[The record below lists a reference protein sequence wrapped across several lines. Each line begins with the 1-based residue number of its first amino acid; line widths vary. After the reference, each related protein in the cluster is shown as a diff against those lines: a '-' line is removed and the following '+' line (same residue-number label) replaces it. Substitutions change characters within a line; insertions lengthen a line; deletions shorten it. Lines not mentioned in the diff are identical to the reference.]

1 MNNFRNGRCQAVP
14 LGVLGLV
21 LLLCGFSLSADAAEH
36 QVALRFRYWGD
47 FKEIQALQ
55 ATIRAFEHE
64 YPGVT
69 VRGERVPAG
78 AEYTQKLLIEQAAG
92 LTPDVI
98 FCGSQFAQFAEKGML
113 VDLKPFVAGDP
124 SVELSDYYPQLVN
137 LFSQD
142 GKLYALPRDIA
153 PIGLVFYNKSLFDA
167 GGVPYPDES
176 WSWDYR
182 PHPERGY
189 RDFLTSAQHLTHH
202 SAADNQRTVYGYS
215 GAWPS
220 NTMNNLVFSAGG
232 SFVDD
237 VFHPKR
243 LHYDDPRVL
252 NAIRLTQDL
261 CYKYNVSP
269 SSTDLQASGVST
281 HDLFAQGRIAMYMT
295 GIWEVPRFR
304 EEIGNR
310 FDWDIAPFPKGPTG
324 LRGVAVGWSG
334 YAMTS
339 ATKHPREAWNLL
351 KYLAG
356 KPGLSRLAET
366 GLAQPA
372 LAKVAASPL
381 WLDGKRPKNRKLTI
395 DEVPYVHLDV
405 IHANWSE
412 IEGIVNPKLE
422 LVWNGT
428 ATPEQAVKA
437 FLPAAQAKLDAL
449 NNPPVNPNLNWPA
462 GLAAMLAVAGGLV
475 WWVKAGA
482 RADRESGR
490 LVGSRTEQRAGY
502 LFISPWI
509 VGVTIFLLGP
519 MLVSLL
525 LAFSSWDV
533 IGPAKWVGLGN
544 FHEMAADERFGT
556 SLRVTA
562 IYTLFSVPLGV
573 TGSLCLAL
581 LLNAKIRG
589 QSVFR
594 TLYYIPAVAS
604 AVAASLIWLRLF
616 NPESGLVNYLV
627 NVTHLTPV
635 MKAMGLTDPVKG
647 YVNWLGSEKT
657 ALASLIVMSLWGI
670 GGGMII
676 YLAGL
681 QGIPQAYYDAAEVDG
696 ASTWQKFRNVTLPLL
711 TPTIFFTLIM
721 GVIGSF
727 QVFTQGFVMTGGGPN
742 NATLFYVL
750 YLYQNA
756 FQFLKMGYAS
766 ALAWV
771 LFLITLAFTLLQLR
785 LSGWVHYEGGEAK

>member
-1 MNNFRNGRCQAVP
+1 M
-14 LGVLGLV
+14 LV
-21 LLLCGFSLSADAAEH
+21 MLALSPFGARADE
-36 QVALRFRYWGD
+36 QKVALRFRYWGD

-55 ATIRAFEHE
+55 DTIRAFERD

-78 AEYTQKLLIEQAAG
+78 GEYTQKLLIEQAAG

-113 VDLKPFVAGDP
+113 LDLMPFVERDP
-124 SVELSDYYPQLVN
+124 AVRLSEYYPQLVK
-137 LFSQD
+137 LFSQN

-153 PIGLVFYNKSLFDA
+153 PIGLIYYNKALFDA
-167 GGVPYPDES
+167 AGVPYPDES

-182 PHPERGY
+182 PHPERGH
-189 RDFLTSAQHLTHH
+189 RDFLTSAQKLTHR
-202 SAADNQRTVYGYS
+202 AARGSQRTVYGYS

-232 SFVDD
+232 AFVDD
-237 VFHPKR
+237 VFHPTK
-243 LHYDDPRVL
+243 LLYDDPRVL
-252 NAIRLTQDL
+252 NAMRLTQDL
-261 CYKYNVSP
+261 CYKYNVTP

-281 HDLFAQGRIAMYMT
+281 HDLFAQGRIAMYMS

-304 EEIGNR
+304 EEIADR

-324 LRGVAVGWSG
+324 LRGVATGWSG

-339 ATKHPREAWNLL
+339 ATRHPREAWNLL

-356 KPGLSRLAET
+356 KPGLSRLAQT

-372 LAKVAASPL
+372 LANIAASPL
-381 WLDGKRPKNRKLTI
+381 WLDGQRPRNRKLTI
-395 DEVPYVHLDV
+395 EEVEYVRLDV
-405 IHANWSE
+405 IHASWSQV
-412 IEGIVNPKLE
+412 EGIINPKLE
-422 LVWNGT
+422 LVWNGSI
-428 ATPEQAVKA
+428 TPEKAVEA
-437 FLPAAQAKLDAL
+437 FLPKAQAMLDSL
-449 NNPPVNPNLNWPA
+449 NNPPAHSNLNWPLGLA
-462 GLAAMLAVAGGLV
+462 GLLAVTGGLV
-475 WWVKAGA
+475 WWVMAGA
-482 RADRESGR
+482 RADREAGR
-490 LVGSRTEQRAGY
+490 LMGSRAEQRAGF
-502 LFISPWI
+502 LFILPWI
-509 VGVTIFLLGP
+509 VGVVIFLLGP

-544 FHEMAADERFGT
+544 FQEMAADERFVT

-573 TGSLCLAL
+573 AGSLCLAL

-616 NPESGLVNYLV
+616 NPESGLVNYLMDAAR
-627 NVTHLTPV
+627 LTPV

-696 ASTWQKFRNVTLPLL
+696 ASTWQKYRNVTLPLL

-766 ALAWV
+766 AMAWV